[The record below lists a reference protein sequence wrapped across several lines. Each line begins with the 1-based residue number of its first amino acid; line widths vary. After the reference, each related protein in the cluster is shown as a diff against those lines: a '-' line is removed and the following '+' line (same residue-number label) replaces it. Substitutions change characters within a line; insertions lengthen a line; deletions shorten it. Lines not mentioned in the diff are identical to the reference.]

1 MSALWRVPQYSVKDA
16 VALARV
22 ERLKRGLL
30 RKSGK
35 LARSK
40 VNGTL
45 LIPQWVKRDRALY
58 ARVKSRSFRSQH
70 ALDTF
75 LVDEAAKR
83 GRTHWVAPR
92 AVGGQ
97 FEVEGYACAPVKRDR

>member
-40 VNGTL
+40 VNG
-45 LIPQWVKRDRALY
+45 IIIVPQWVKRDRRLY
-58 ARVKSRSFRSQH
+58 ALVKSRSFRSQH

-75 LVDEAAKR
+75 LAPEAAKR
-83 GRTHWVAPR
+83 GRVHHIAPR
-92 AVGGQ
+92 VVGGQ
-97 FEVEGYACAPVKRDR
+97 YEVEGYACAPVKRDR